1 MNTSRN
7 SWQRYGAVLLCAS
20 TALISLG
27 CVHGGGSS
35 NNDEQAEQD
44 TDPSE
49 QYESVDARGG
59 SGDICEKTSEQL
71 LKACKLEAR
80 DDAQVESAKCLNL
93 TDPQAAEACI
103 NAAEEARDDTLEEC
117 AIVRDARNQ
126 VCTKL
131 GGGAYDPVIN
141 PANFVAG
148 ISNPFT
154 PFPPGAFRVYEKQ
167 TAEGLER
174 IRVEVLPETREI
186 MGVTVT
192 TLRDTVTLDGVLIE
206 DTLDWLAQDVDGNV
220 WYFGEIVQN
229 FENGMLSDL
238 DGSFETGKAGAK
250 PGFWSKAAPQVG
262 DFFRQEWDLSNAED
276 VVEVISL
283 DARDTTVPFSQN
295 GTGPV
300 LKTRDTTPLSPDA
313 VEFKYYVPGIGFALE
328 VNPDTGERLELI
340 DYGPR

>member
-1 MNTSRN
+1 MITSRN
-7 SWQRYGAVLLCAS
+7 NWQRYGAVLLYAS

-27 CVHGGGSS
+27 CLHGGGSQS
-35 NNDEQAEQD
+35 NDEQAEQD

-49 QYESVDARGG
+49 QYESVDARDG
-59 SGDICEKTSEQL
+59 SGNICGKTSEQL

-80 DDAQVESAKCLNL
+80 DDAQVASANCLNL

-103 NAAEEARDDTLEEC
+103 NTAEEARDDTLEEC
-117 AIVRDARNQ
+117 AIVREARNQ
-126 VCTKL
+126 VCAKL
-131 GGGAYDPVIN
+131 GTGAYDPVIN

-148 ISNPFT
+148 INNRFT

-167 TAEGLER
+167 TPQGLER
-174 IRVEVLPETREI
+174 IRVEVLPQTRVI

-192 TLRDTVTLDGVLIE
+192 TLRDTVTLGGVLIE
-206 DTLDWLAQDVDGNV
+206 DTLDWLAQDTDGNV

-229 FENGMLSDL
+229 FENGVLSDL

-295 GTGPV
+295 GTGPI

-328 VNPDTGERLELI
+328 VNPETGERLELV